1 MTKTK
6 KTAEKKPIKKQAP
19 KTLTWLPKKT
29 FELRFSIPWKEVEKA
44 TDKAIDNIA
53 KNTKLTGFRKGKAP
67 KDLVEKSI
75 DKSKLYGEVVNQ
87 LLPMSYSKAVKDNN
101 LRPVVAPQVQII
113 KAEENQS
120 WEFKATSCE
129 LPEVK
134 LGDYKKIAKGAL
146 AKSKIWTPEKGKPE
160 QKPQEQTE
168 TQKFNLVVK
177 ALIDEIK
184 IELPQ
189 LLIKTETDRLLSR
202 LLDQV
207 QKLGLT
213 IEKYAASS
221 GKTVDQIR
229 GEYEK
234 SAEQTL
240 KMELIMQEIA
250 NDLKIKVEDKE
261 IDKMIAAA
269 GDETIKLKLNTPQE
283 RAYIA
288 SVLRKRQAIDHLL
301 GL

>member
-1 MTKTK
+1 
-6 KTAEKKPIKKQAP
+6 
-19 KTLTWLPKKT
+19 
-29 FELRFSIPWKEVEKA
+29 
-44 TDKAIDNIA
+44 
-53 KNTKLTGFRKGKAP
+53 
-67 KDLVEKSI
+67 
-75 DKSKLYGEVVNQ
+75 
-87 LLPMSYSKAVKDNN
+87 MSYSKAVKDNN